1 MGFVTVDLNNINVDD
16 NSFDEDDLKTIVHVR
31 LMVLYNRFK
40 RRKGVK
46 LEKEWKKIDREL
58 MPMNFKCEIQ
68 QECGIGVW

>member
-16 NSFDEDDLKTIVHVR
+16 NSFNEDDLKTIVHVR

-46 LEKEWKKIDREL
+46 LEKE
-58 MPMNFKCEIQ
+58 
-68 QECGIGVW
+68 